1 MPFQGTHR
9 LRKQPA
15 AMLVSM
21 KIFVKWLLCAAALLG
36 LTYVY
41 SGVQVQSFGSA
52 MIAALVIGLLNTI
65 IRPILVILTLPVTI
79 ITVGLFLL
87 VVNGLMFWMASGMLG
102 GFHVTSFWA
111 AMLGALIYS
120 GLGLLIDRL
129 VAQLFSE

>member
-1 MPFQGTHR
+1 MPFQSTRR

-65 IRPILVILTLPVTI
+65 IRPILVILTLPVMKESEI
-79 ITVGLFLL
+79 KVEG
-87 VVNGLMFWMASGMLG
+87 
-102 GFHVTSFWA
+102 
-111 AMLGALIYS
+111 
-120 GLGLLIDRL
+120 
-129 VAQLFSE
+129 VAR

>member
-1 MPFQGTHR
+1 MPFQGIRR
-9 LRKQPA
+9 LLKQPA
-15 AMLVSM
+15 AMLASM
-21 KIFVKWLLCAAALLG
+21 KILVKWLLCAAALLG

>member
-1 MPFQGTHR
+1 MPFQDMHSP
-9 LRKQPA
+9 LKQPA

-21 KIFVKWLLCAAALLG
+21 KILVKWLLCAAALLG

-52 MIAALVIGLLNTI
+52 MIAALVIGLFNTI
-65 IRPILVILTLPVTI
+65 MRPILVILTLPVTI

-120 GLGLLIDRL
+120 ALGLLIDRL
-129 VAQLFSE
+129 VAQLFPE

>member
-1 MPFQGTHR
+1 MPFQDMR
-9 LRKQPA
+9 SPLKQPA
-15 AMLVSM
+15 AMLASM
-21 KIFVKWLLCAAALLG
+21 KILVKWLLCAAALLG

-120 GLGLLIDRL
+120 ALGLLIDRL

>member
-1 MPFQGTHR
+1 MPFQDMHSP
-9 LRKQPA
+9 LKQPA

-21 KIFVKWLLCAAALLG
+21 KILVKWLLCAAALLG

-52 MIAALVIGLLNTI
+52 MIAALVIGLFNTI

-120 GLGLLIDRL
+120 VLGLLIDRL